1 MFPKCRNGH
10 SMHPSNTYVH
20 RHGRDG
26 VQRTCRTCQRDRLSD
41 RYWQRNFS
49 MSPTKRTEVEQ
60 GIARGDRLE
69 WIAEQV
75 QVPLEGVYQIADAM
89 DKAAN
94 E

>member
-1 MFPKCRNGH
+1 
-10 SMHPSNTYVH
+10 
-20 RHGRDG
+20 
-26 VQRTCRTCQRDRLSD
+26 
-41 RYWQRNFS
+41 